1 VSVNEARAAQLAP
14 PRGTVDLPP
23 AAMARLGLV
32 TAALESVLDRAGYPA
47 VRTPVFERFGL
58 LAMRAG
64 DAIRQAMLTF
74 TSERIE
80 YALRPEMTTPVCRL
94 VASGQLGNGPVQRVR
109 YSGPCFRYER
119 TGSRRNREF
128 TQVGAELFG
137 VPGPLADA
145 EIVSLAAA
153 CVAAVAPG
161 LARVRVGDI
170 RVFAGVL
177 EALAPA
183 LRAQA
188 AALLDDAM
196 AVAEC
201 CASYERSQEAPE
213 ETGSWLR
220 EMVAAVYRLQQR
232 VGCAE
237 ELAVSPPSVYDA
249 TTVPE
254 LVSSL
259 PSAASDATRRALE
272 GPLGLEPCLADRLIE
287 GTKVAGSIDHVI
299 AAGREL
305 YGDTAT
311 AGLDSLRTVCEWSSA
326 LGVDGVEASLGVAR
340 GFEFYTGTV
349 MSVSIPG
356 VPGSPA
362 LGGGGRYDN
371 LVAEIGG
378 PSTPAVGFALEVD
391 QLVSVV
397 ETLGL
402 LHEAPASAV
411 LFVPDSDP
419 ARARAAALAVAAR
432 AKGLTAPIHHAT
444 EPIGTG
450 LVVSVPESGP
460 CTVAGRAFDGSDAI
474 VDAVAAEIEKGCS
487 A

>member
-23 AAMARLGLV
+23 APMARLERV
-32 TAALESVLDRAGYPA
+32 IAALESVLDRAGYPA
-47 VRTPVFERFGL
+47 VRTPMFERFSL

-80 YALRPEMTTPVCRL
+80 HALRPEMTTPVCRL
-94 VASGQLGNGPVQRVR
+94 LASGQLGSGPVRRVR

-137 VPGPLADA
+137 VSVPSADA

-161 LARVRVGDI
+161 AARVRVGDI
-170 RVFAGVL
+170 RVFGGVL
-177 EALAPA
+177 RALPVER
-183 LRAQA
+183 RAQA

-196 AVAEC
+196 TIAES
-201 CASYERSQEAPE
+201 CASHERSREAPE
-213 ETGSWLR
+213 EAGSWLR

-232 VGCAE
+232 VGSVG
-237 ELAVSPPSVYDA
+237 ELTVVPPAVYDA
-249 TTVPE
+249 DTVPAI
-254 LVSSL
+254 VAVL
-259 PSAASDATRRALE
+259 PAAARDATGRALA
-272 GPLGLEPCLADRLIE
+272 GPLGLGAGLAARLVE
-287 GTKVAGSIDHVI
+287 GTTVAGAIGDVA
-299 AAGREL
+299 AAGIDL
-305 YGDTAT
+305 YGDTA
-311 AGLDSLRTVCEWSSA
+311 APGLDSLRSVCEWCLA
-326 LGVDGVEASLGVAR
+326 LGVDGLEASLGVAR

-349 MSVSIPG
+349 LSVSIPAA
-356 VPGSPA
+356 PGGPV

-371 LVAEIGG
+371 LVSEIGG

-391 QLVSVV
+391 QLVAAADA
-397 ETLGL
+397 LGL
-402 LHEAPASAV
+402 LAEPVLTAA
-411 LFVPDSDP
+411 LFVPDSDAARP
-419 ARARAAALAVAAR
+419 RAASLALSARAR
-432 AKGLTAPIHHAT
+432 GLTAPIQYSA
-444 EPIGTG
+444 EPVGAG
-450 LVVSVPESGP
+450 LVVGVPETGP
-460 CTVAGRAFDGSDAI
+460 CTVAGRAVEGAEAI
-474 VDAVAAEIEKGCS
+474 VDAVAAEIRTGGS